1 MLVPVFCSLPNSLTN
16 LFPRV
21 EAFAFQGQRAQN
33 FPPRLDQVEVSCIL
47 GLKHKLPAGMV
58 QAEQQHIGRPVCRQV
73 VQDRIDLQIVW
84 QPLIYFLQEIHKVLC
99 RTARIRFG
107 KNFPVNRFECAEGV
121 AFSTSTIIN
130 LLLGSFSWLLAVWMM
145 NQLMSRIAFCR
156 IRSHFIQANCHTS
169 SDWLRVQLGDK
180 PLFSANSGSTLSPN
194 QVSCLRQRNPSASK
208 ISSILVRLI
217 GIPLTSFKYT
227 SRRSSVQ
234 LANGNPKVD
243 GFVRAVA
250 TTSPTCSGVY
260 RGGLPGRS
268 ASCKPANPLSLKRFI
283 HFRH

>member
-47 GLKHKLPAGMV
+47 GLKDKLPAGMV

-156 IRSHFIQANCHTS
+156 
-169 SDWLRVQLGDK
+169 
-180 PLFSANSGSTLSPN
+180 SGP
-194 QVSCLRQRNPSASK
+194 
-208 ISSILVRLI
+208 ISSRQTVTLPATGSVYSWVISPFFQQTLDLPFLQTRFLVCASVILQ
-217 GIPLTSFKYT
+217 PAKY
-227 SRRSSVQ
+227 RRSWC
-234 LANGNPKVD
+234 A
-243 GFVRAVA
+243 
-250 TTSPTCSGVY
+250 
-260 RGGLPGRS
+260 
-268 ASCKPANPLSLKRFI
+268 
-283 HFRH
+283 